1 MFIHEWL
8 PGAVQTMKAL
18 SDCLILIPSIT
29 IGAQTYN
36 KYDRKPHGKTNI
48 KIFIKVKHN
57 TNDKI
62 LRKYFNIVIISFK

>member
-48 KIFIKVKHN
+48 KIFIKVK
-57 TNDKI
+57 
-62 LRKYFNIVIISFK
+62 KY